1 MDSYLSQW
9 FIDAS
14 SICSVVGLG
23 LTYVVWLKTKKIKQ
37 DLISKTR
44 LPKVSKD
51 FSVEVSAYI
60 ESVEIWRSGSG
71 SGANNVAL
79 KLGTIKGMLHNAKYH
94 VSSDELKAVERLLG
108 QLNRKKF
115 RLFVIPWSKLTLE
128 EAEGISVDLNHLA
141 SILQQRVYDLRVQ
154 V

>member
-14 SICSVVGLG
+14 SVCSVVGLV
-23 LTYVVWLKTKKIKQ
+23 LTYAVWLKTKKIKQ
-37 DLISKTR
+37 DLISRTR

-51 FSVEVSAYI
+51 LSLQVSAYI
-60 ESVEIWRSGSG
+60 ESVELWRSGAS
-71 SGANNVAL
+71 SNANNVAL

-94 VSSDELKAVERLLG
+94 VSSDELRAVDKLLT
-108 QLNRKKF
+108 QLSRKRF
-115 RLFVIPWSKLTLE
+115 LLFVIPWSQLTLD
-128 EAEGISVDLNHLA
+128 EAEGISVELNHLA
-141 SILQQRVYDLRVQ
+141 SVLQQRVYDLRVP

>member
-60 ESVEIWRSGSG
+60 ESVEGWRSGSG
-71 SGANNVAL
+71 SGANSVAM

-94 VSSDELKAVERLLG
+94 VSSDELKAVEKLLG

-141 SILQQRVYDLRVQ
+141 SILQQRVYDLRVNL
-154 V
+154 

>member
-1 MDSYLSQW
+1 MESYLSQW
-9 FIDAS
+9 FIDIS

-23 LTYVVWLKTKKIKQ
+23 LTYLVWLKTKKLKQ

-51 FSVEVSAYI
+51 LSIEVSAYI
-60 ESVEIWRSGSG
+60 DFVEKWRSGAS
-71 SGANNVAL
+71 SGANNAAL

-94 VSSDELKAVERLLG
+94 VSSDELKAVESLLG
-108 QLNRKKF
+108 KLNRKRF
-115 RLFVIPWSKLTLE
+115 WLFVIPWSKLTLD
-128 EAEGISVDLNHLA
+128 EADGISVDLNHLA
-141 SILQQRVYDLRVQ
+141 SILQQRVYDLRVP

>member
-23 LTYVVWLKTKKIKQ
+23 LTYVVWVKTKKIKQ
-37 DLISKTR
+37 DLISRTR

-51 FSVEVSAYI
+51 FSIEVSAYI
-60 ESVEIWRSGSG
+60 ETVELWRSGSG
-71 SGANNVAL
+71 SGSNNVAL

-94 VSSDELKAVERLLG
+94 VSSDELKAVQKLLG
-108 QLNRKKF
+108 QLSRKKF

-128 EAEGISVDLNHLA
+128 EAESISVDLNHLA